1 MVTYLLLGL
10 AIAVEVMATLSLR
23 ASEGFSRLLPSIVVL
38 GGYGLSFFL
47 LSLVLQRGMDVAV
60 VYARWSATG
69 IVAIAAIGATFLGER
84 LTSVQILGIAL
95 IIAGVLALE
104 LGARHVS
111 SAAHASRVVE
121 QQGDSRSTP
130 RWVEKH

>member
-23 ASEGFSRLLPSIVVL
+23 ASEGFTRLLPSLVVL

-47 LSLVLQRGMDVAV
+47 LSVVLQRGLDVAV
-60 VYARWSATG
+60 VYALWSATG

-84 LTSVQILGIAL
+84 LTGAQIVGIAL

-104 LGARHVS
+104 LGARHGS
-111 SAAHASRVVE
+111 SATHASQVVE
-121 QQGDSRSTP
+121 PQSDSGSTP
-130 RWVEKH
+130 RWIEKH